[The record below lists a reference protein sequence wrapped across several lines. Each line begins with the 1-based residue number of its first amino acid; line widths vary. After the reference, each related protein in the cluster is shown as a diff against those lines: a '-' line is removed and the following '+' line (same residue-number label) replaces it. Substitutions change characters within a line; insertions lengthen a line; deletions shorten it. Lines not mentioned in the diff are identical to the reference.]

1 MTTLINWERMPDFK
15 KPDFKLKHKTTCIYK
30 LIIYF
35 CQLNLKNCNMKD
47 LVAKINAEIETFK
60 TESDSLIE
68 KGVKA
73 AGARARKSTL
83 EIEKLLKEFR
93 KVSIEESK
101 K

>member
-1 MTTLINWERMPDFK
+1 
-15 KPDFKLKHKTTCIYK
+15 
-30 LIIYF
+30 
-35 CQLNLKNCNMKD
+35 MKD
-47 LVAKINAEIETFK
+47 LLVKINAEIDTFK
-60 TESDSLIE
+60 TESDSLAE

-73 AGARARKSTL
+73 AGARARKSSL

>member
-1 MTTLINWERMPDFK
+1 M
-15 KPDFKLKHKTTCIYK
+15 
-30 LIIYF
+30 IILT
-35 CQLNLKNCNMKD
+35 LNLRYLSSKLLFLRLNLTSISMKD
-47 LVAKINAEIETFK
+47 LLVKINAEIDTFK
-60 TESDSLIE
+60 AEAESLTE

-73 AGARARKSTL
+73 AGPRARKATL

>member
-1 MTTLINWERMPDFK
+1 
-15 KPDFKLKHKTTCIYK
+15 
-30 LIIYF
+30 
-35 CQLNLKNCNMKD
+35 MKD
-47 LVAKINAEIETFK
+47 LVAKINAEIETFNK
-60 TESDSLIE
+60 ESEALAE

>member
-1 MTTLINWERMPDFK
+1 
-15 KPDFKLKHKTTCIYK
+15 
-30 LIIYF
+30 
-35 CQLNLKNCNMKD
+35 MKD

-68 KGVKA
+68 KGVKV

>member
-1 MTTLINWERMPDFK
+1 
-15 KPDFKLKHKTTCIYK
+15 
-30 LIIYF
+30 
-35 CQLNLKNCNMKD
+35 MKD
-47 LVAKINAEIETFK
+47 LLVKINAEIETIK
-60 TESDSLIE
+60 VESESLTE
-68 KGVKA
+68 KGIKA

>member
-1 MTTLINWERMPDFK
+1 
-15 KPDFKLKHKTTCIYK
+15 
-30 LIIYF
+30 
-35 CQLNLKNCNMKD
+35 MKD

-60 TESDSLIE
+60 TESESLTE

-73 AGARARKSTL
+73 AGARARKSSL
-83 EIEKLLKEFR
+83 ELEKLFKEFR

>member
-1 MTTLINWERMPDFK
+1 MKVVYSGIIFAQMLTLAHLI
-15 KPDFKLKHKTTCIYK
+15 LKIV
-30 LIIYF
+30 
-35 CQLNLKNCNMKD
+35 NMKD

>member
-1 MTTLINWERMPDFK
+1 
-15 KPDFKLKHKTTCIYK
+15 
-30 LIIYF
+30 
-35 CQLNLKNCNMKD
+35 MKE
-47 LVAKINAEIETFK
+47 LFAKINAEIENFK

-83 EIEKLLKEFR
+83 ELEKLLKEFR

>member
-1 MTTLINWERMPDFK
+1 MLY
-15 KPDFKLKHKTTCIYK
+15 LSYK
-30 LIIYF
+30 LLF
-35 CQLNLKNCNMKD
+35 LRLNLILISMKD
-47 LVAKINAEIETFK
+47 LLGKIHAEIETFK
-60 TESDSLIE
+60 AEAESLTE

>member
-1 MTTLINWERMPDFK
+1 
-15 KPDFKLKHKTTCIYK
+15 
-30 LIIYF
+30 
-35 CQLNLKNCNMKD
+35 MKD
-47 LVAKINAEIETFK
+47 LVAKINAEIEVFK
-60 TESDSLIE
+60 TESEALSE

-73 AGARARKSTL
+73 AGARARKSSL

>member
-1 MTTLINWERMPDFK
+1 MIILTLNVRYVSS
-15 KPDFKLKHKTTCIYK
+15 KL
-30 LIIYF
+30 LF
-35 CQLNLKNCNMKD
+35 LRLNLTSISMKD
-47 LVAKINAEIETFK
+47 LLVKINAEIDTFK
-60 TESDSLIE
+60 AEAESLTE

-73 AGARARKSTL
+73 AGPRARKSTL

>member
-1 MTTLINWERMPDFK
+1 
-15 KPDFKLKHKTTCIYK
+15 
-30 LIIYF
+30 
-35 CQLNLKNCNMKD
+35 MKD
-47 LVAKINAEIETFK
+47 LIAKINTEIENFK